1 MTTNQGTNKK
11 KREKKV
17 LECANKLFETG
28 KYIIDFLKR
37 GTFPYKGD
45 VFKPK
50 KEESKEKSEELKEEL
65 KEESE
70 ED

>member
-1 MTTNQGTNKK
+1 M
-11 KREKKV
+11 
-17 LECANKLFETG
+17 FETG

-37 GTFPYKGD
+37 GTFSYKGD